1 MTSPTNIAVPL
12 FELLKSL
19 EEEDVQPFVDDD
31 EELIE
36 QLVSIFSLF
45 VELCVICDEATPPK
59 SDEFNPNEVT
69 GIGIPP
75 VFDKEVMACVFS
87 VFERRDGSE
96 VDKGIVIGGVEVT
109 AEFDV
114 VGGGGGGKSKF
125 VVELDSA
132 RDELGAGV
140 VDDEDDDDEED
151 WGEGEGATGGVVAPE
166 NEGVLGC
173 VIFDEPKPLLLI
185 VF

>member
-19 EEEDVQPFVDDD
+19 EEEDVQPFVEEDD
-31 EELIE
+31 ELIE

-45 VELCVICDEATPPK
+45 VELCVFCDEATPPK
-59 SDEFNPNEVT
+59 SDEFNANEVT
-69 GIGIPP
+69 GIGIGIPP

-96 VDKGIVIGGVEVT
+96 VDNGIVIGGVEVT

-125 VVELDSA
+125 AVELDSA

-140 VDDEDDDDEED
+140 VDDDDEDDDED
-151 WGEGEGATGGVVAPE
+151 
-166 NEGVLGC
+166 
-173 VIFDEPKPLLLI
+173 
-185 VF
+185 